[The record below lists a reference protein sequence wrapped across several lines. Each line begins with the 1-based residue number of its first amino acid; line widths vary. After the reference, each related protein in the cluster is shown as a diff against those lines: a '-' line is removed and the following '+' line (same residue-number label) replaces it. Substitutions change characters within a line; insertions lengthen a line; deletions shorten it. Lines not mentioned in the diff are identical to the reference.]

1 MIAATPETLGRRAD
15 ALVAGL
21 PPAAR
26 ARVSVTE
33 MASAIGGGSLP
44 GETLESV
51 GLVVTGRG
59 PDALARRLRTGDPA
73 VVARVQDG
81 AVLLDLR
88 TIDPTDDAALGSAFA
103 RALAPR
109 DREAASSG

>member
-1 MIAATPETLGRRAD
+1 MD
-15 ALVAGL
+15 
-21 PPAAR
+21 
-26 ARVSVTE
+26 
-33 MASAIGGGSLP
+33 SAIGGGSLP

-51 GLVVTGRG
+51 GLVVTGGG

-88 TIDPTDDAALGSAFA
+88 TIDPVDDEALGAALA
-103 RALAPR
+103 RALAPT
-109 DREAASSG
+109 DRRAADPG